1 MRLFVAEKPSL
12 GRAIAEALPGSV
24 EKKDRLSIV
33 LSGGDTVCWSAGH
46 ILELLNPEEIN
57 PAYKQWRLSTLPIV
71 PDEWKLKPKNETKDL
86 LDNIGRLLEKA
97 DVVVNAGDADR
108 EGQLLVDEILH
119 HFNYQGKVL
128 RILVT
133 DMNKSAI
140 QQALQNMRPNEE
152 YKNLSAAAEARQRA
166 DWLLGLNMTRLFTV
180 TTERKHGKIISV
192 GRVQTPTLALVVERD
207 ILIENFIST
216 PFFVIKARCIITNGE
231 FTATWRPSEDQ
242 QGLDS
247 EGRIVASSAISELEK
262 KLTGKLGHVTKFLKK
277 ATQTPPPQTYSLPKL
292 QSDAAKKYDLS
303 PAQTLKILQSLYEA
317 KYVTYPRSDCG
328 YLPETLYENRD
339 KVLKAICTFSD
350 EYTQYEFD
358 LNQKTESWNTGK
370 VEEHHAIVPT
380 GTIPQN
386 LSGEQKKIYDLV
398 ARRYAAQFLPAQEFA
413 NVEIEFKI
421 VDEVFSAKTK
431 QCSKTGWS
439 VLYGKNDIPYN
450 DSDEQESVGGNII
463 PDAVRGEN
471 VGIRELIR
479 EEKKTSP
486 PKRYAEAT
494 LLTAMNNIHRF
505 VTDPEIK
512 KTLKETS
519 GIGTAATQAS
529 IIENLKHR
537 EFIVK
542 EQKNIISTPKG
553 RALIDVVVDLLR
565 KPDTT
570 AKWENC
576 LYNIQEGRLS
586 QEAFL
591 REIVETVREITKNRQ
606 NVATEKRVSSPHGLE
621 TDPVPCPGCKDGRMV
636 QLDGKFGKFWICGH
650 CGLSLQ
656 DEGNKPQ
663 KTSTCPIC
671 GHIAARIR
679 GKKGYFWGCRNQA
692 CKKTFKDNMG
702 KLIP

>member
-46 ILELLNPEEIN
+46 ILELLSPEEIN

-71 PDEWKLKPKNETKDL
+71 PEEWRLKPKNETKDL
-86 LDNIGRLLEKA
+86 LDNIGRLLKTA

-108 EGQLLVDEILH
+108 EGQLLVDEILEY
-119 HFNYQGKVL
+119 FKYKGKVL

-140 QQALQNMRPNEE
+140 QQALQNMKPNEE

-180 TTERKHGKIISV
+180 TTERNRGEVISV

-207 ILIENFIST
+207 IMIENFISI
-216 PFFVIKARCIITNGE
+216 PFYVLKARSVITNGE
-231 FTATWRPSEDQ
+231 FTAAWRPSEDHN
-242 QGLDS
+242 GLDT
-247 EGRIVASSAISELEK
+247 EGRITDISVIVELEK
-262 KLTGKLGHVTKFLKK
+262 KLAGKLGHVTKFQKK
-277 ATQTPPPQTYSLPKL
+277 TTQTQPPQTYSLPKL

-317 KYVTYPRSDCG
+317 KYITYPRSDCG

-339 KVLKAICTFSD
+339 NVLKAICAFSD

-358 LNQKTESWNTGK
+358 LNQRTESWDTSK

-380 GTIPQN
+380 GTTPQN
-386 LSGEQKKIYDLV
+386 LNDEQQKIYDLI

-421 VDEVFSAKTK
+421 EDEVFSAKTR
-431 QCSKTGWS
+431 QCSKSGWS
-439 VLYGKNDIPYN
+439 VL
-450 DSDEQESVGGNII
+450 DSEDQESVGNSII
-463 PDAVRGEN
+463 PDAVKGEN

-486 PKRYAEAT
+486 PKRFSEAT

-505 VTDPEIK
+505 VTDPGIK

-576 LYNIQEGRLS
+576 LYSIQEGQLS
-586 QEAFL
+586 QEAFIS
-591 REIVETVREITKNRQ
+591 EIVETVREITQNRQ
-606 NVATEKRVSSPHGLE
+606 NVATEKRAGSPHGLE
-621 TDPVPCPGCKDGRMV
+621 TSPVPCPGCEDGRMT
-636 QLDGKFGKFWICGH
+636 QLDGKFGKFWICRH

-679 GKKGYFWGCRNQA
+679 SKKGYFWSCRNKT